1 MKEIV
6 ERYKG
11 KTTPKGHELR
21 VDEKQNEAIL
31 WYLYWGEYQGVDDY
45 HHMGI
50 ARIRR
55 EGNQYVVGL
64 LRATEQQPY
73 TTRSYSSAEEMFAEL
88 DREIEAK

>member
-21 VDEKQNEAIL
+21 VD
-31 WYLYWGEYQGVDDY
+31 DH

-88 DREIEAK
+88 DREIKTK